1 MRAVSF
7 AGKCDLVVLHSGD
20 VLHDALPV
28 GCPRVDAEGEVSSRC
43 GHLRP
48 LLPQSSTLPAVVA
61 RECAIPLLKACK
73 VKKPRPRFN
82 NGNVA
87 RFPYF
92 LAGMRTTQQDYDD
105 HAAACS
111 RAAEQTDDPVF
122 RRILLM
128 LELQWKLAAQQ
139 EISVGRVAKMKM
151 LDKTK
156 QSDRAPN
163 PNEKPE
169 TCYCSALPKGSG
181 LCLPCYTRWLA
192 RRRS

>member
-1 MRAVSF
+1 M
-7 AGKCDLVVLHSGD
+7 
-20 VLHDALPV
+20 
-28 GCPRVDAEGEVSSRC
+28 
-43 GHLRP
+43 
-48 LLPQSSTLPAVVA
+48 
-61 RECAIPLLKACK
+61 
-73 VKKPRPRFN
+73 
-82 NGNVA
+82 A

-105 HAAACS
+105 HSAACP

-139 EISVGRVAKMKM
+139 EISVGRVAEI
-151 LDKTK
+151 
-156 QSDRAPN
+156 PN

-169 TCYCSALPKGSG
+169 TCYCSALQKGSG